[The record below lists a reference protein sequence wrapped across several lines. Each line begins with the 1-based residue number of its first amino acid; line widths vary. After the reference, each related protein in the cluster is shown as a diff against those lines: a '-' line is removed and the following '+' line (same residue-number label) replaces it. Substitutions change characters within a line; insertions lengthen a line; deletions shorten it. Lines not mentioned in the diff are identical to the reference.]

1 MAALIG
7 AGATMVVSALT
18 LIVNVGIDKIKV
30 KGDIQWKEYETK
42 REHLNDVYKKLIS
55 IINLYPNESPND
67 ILEYIDDSPHYLM
80 EYFDSV
86 LKSLD
91 YQIKDYK
98 KQLDRANIDYEQ
110 KNDINMQISNR
121 EYAKKKI
128 SKIRDRYLIA
138 KNKYKTFCESDKV
151 IFDLYAGQEVQN
163 RLVEFEVVIHNVFIS
178 GEKAGYKDDP
188 INNILQIARRNLV
201 NSIRKDIGIS

>member
-1 MAALIG
+1 
-7 AGATMVVSALT
+7 MVVSALT